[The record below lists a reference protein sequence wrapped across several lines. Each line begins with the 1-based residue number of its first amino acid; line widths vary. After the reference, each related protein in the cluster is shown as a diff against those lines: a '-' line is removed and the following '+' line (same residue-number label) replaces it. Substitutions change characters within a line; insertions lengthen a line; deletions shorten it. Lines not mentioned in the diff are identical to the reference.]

1 MIHLADVEL
10 EDYRNNR
17 VNKLKLILLPIDEH
31 LNKLEFME
39 TRTKVEALEVFKEIN
54 KKVGFYS
61 IFNLVERLNIKDI
74 EY

>member
-1 MIHLADVEL
+1 MANIEI

-31 LNKLEFME
+31 LSKLQFMQ
-39 TRTKVEALEVFKEIN
+39 TRTRVEALYIFKEIN

-61 IFNLVERLNIKDI
+61 IFNLVERLDIKDI